1 MNHIYALTIEQIIG
15 PLVWDLFSDVQ
26 KLKKQFP
33 QVTIKLEHRGVVVD
47 AGIYETREQMANSI
61 YGVIEG
67 DKQKIIDNLPSIGH
81 ATTIGAALEL
91 MNDQIKAEGYD
102 GFSEEQLD
110 TIVNKYADVEKRT
123 GRKDNYRI
131 AELRPEDELEDN
143 IYALTIEQLP
153 GPLVW
158 DMFDDVQELKRQ
170 FPKAMIKLEHRG
182 VVVDAGIYDTREQM
196 ANSIYGVIEGDRERI
211 IHNLPIEGKRT
222 EIGAAIEL
230 MSNQMKDRGYEG
242 FTDDE
247 IDTIQNN
254 YPLPEKISEN
264 RR

>member
-1 MNHIYALTIEQIIG
+1 MNHIYALTIEQIPG
-15 PLVWDLFSDVQ
+15 PLVWDLFDNVQ
-26 KLKKQFP
+26 DLKSKFP

-47 AGIYETREQMANSI
+47 AGIYETREQMTNSI

-67 DKQKIIDNLPSIGH
+67 DKQKIIDNLPSIGN

-91 MNDQIKAEGYD
+91 MNNQMKAKGYD

-110 TIVNKYADVEKRT
+110 KIVNKYADVEKET
-123 GRKDNYRI
+123 GRKDKYPIVEYR
-131 AELRPEDELEDN
+131 LEDKEEDR
-143 IYALTIEQLP
+143 IHALVVEQLP

-158 DMFDDVQELKRQ
+158 NLFDDVQELKRQ
-170 FPKAMIKLEHRG
+170 FPKEIIKLEHRG

-196 ANSIYGVIEGDRERI
+196 ANSIYGVIEGDKQRI
-211 IHNLPIEGKRT
+211 LENLPVEGNQL

-230 MSNQMKDRGYEG
+230 MSNQMKDKGYEG

-254 YPLPEKISEN
+254 YPLPEKISGN

>member
-47 AGIYETREQMANSI
+47 AGIYETREQMVNSI

-67 DKQKIIDNLPSIGH
+67 DKQRILENLPVEGNQLE
-81 ATTIGAALEL
+81 IGAAL
-91 MNDQIKAEGYD
+91 
-102 GFSEEQLD
+102 
-110 TIVNKYADVEKRT
+110 
-123 GRKDNYRI
+123 
-131 AELRPEDELEDN
+131 
-143 IYALTIEQLP
+143 
-153 GPLVW
+153 
-158 DMFDDVQELKRQ
+158 
-170 FPKAMIKLEHRG
+170 
-182 VVVDAGIYDTREQM
+182 
-196 ANSIYGVIEGDRERI
+196 
-211 IHNLPIEGKRT
+211 
-222 EIGAAIEL
+222 EL
-230 MSNQMKDRGYEG
+230 MSNQMKDKGYEG

-254 YPLPEKISEN
+254 YPLPEKISGN